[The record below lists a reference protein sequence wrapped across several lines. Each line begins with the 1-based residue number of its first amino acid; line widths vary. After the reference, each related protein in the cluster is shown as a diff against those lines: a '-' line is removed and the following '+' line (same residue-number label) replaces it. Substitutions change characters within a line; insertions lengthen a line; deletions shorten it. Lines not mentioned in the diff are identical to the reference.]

1 MGEKLIML
9 SFLAYW
15 LACGLLAVG
24 MCRHSYAKMNSP
36 TKEDGPSLLFCGILL
51 IMGSL
56 SLCVAFLFCTK
67 KDTWGLRY
75 VYDKTEDKVNWDC
88 D

>member
-1 MGEKLIML
+1 MML
-9 SFLAYW
+9 FFIACW

-36 TKEDGPSLLFCGILL
+36 TKENGPSLLFCGILL

-56 SLCVAFLFCTK
+56 SLCAAFFFCTRK
-67 KDTWGLRY
+67 GIWGFRY
-75 VYDKTEDKVNWDC
+75 KYDKKPDPVNWDY